1 MSISTNGRNALALGL
16 NLSPESHS
24 GSKGRLGSEFT
35 EVLGGGCR
43 MPWVQQ
49 AILKSKSIVMAK
61 QVSSFYHS

>member
-1 MSISTNGRNALALGL
+1 MNISTNEQNALALGL

-49 AILKSKSIVMAK
+49 AILKSKSFVMAN
-61 QVSSFYHS
+61 SHS